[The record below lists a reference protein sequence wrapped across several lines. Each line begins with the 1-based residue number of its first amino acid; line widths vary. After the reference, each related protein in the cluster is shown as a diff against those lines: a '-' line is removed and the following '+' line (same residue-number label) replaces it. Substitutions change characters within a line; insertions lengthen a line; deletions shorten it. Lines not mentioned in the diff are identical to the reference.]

1 MTEWIL
7 LVNVLMSC
15 GLVLVVWYLWNL
27 CTALSVVLTYNVFFL
42 QSKYEDYGTKEFK
55 EMEE

>member
-1 MTEWIL
+1 MTEWML

-15 GLVLVVWYLWNL
+15 GLVFVVWYLWNL
-27 CTALSVVLTYNVFFL
+27 CTALSMVLTCNVFFL
-42 QSKYEDYGTKEFK
+42 KDKHEDYGIKEFK